1 MVYKQTLSN
10 QGQNPLAAFKQLLL
24 AGRGLI
30 ETAIGQLKEICQIQH
45 NTASLAKQFL
55 GRPLLRALGL
65 CLQPNIS
72 HGKIGSRA
80 YSLRQTEVRT
90 PMK

>member
-30 ETAIGQLKEICQIQH
+30 ETAIGQLKEICQIRH
-45 NTASLAKQFL
+45 HTASLAKQFL
-55 GRPLLRALGL
+55 GRPLFSGL
-65 CLQPNIS
+65 LAYVFKPNIS
-72 HGKIGSRA
+72 QEK
-80 YSLRQTEVRT
+80 
-90 PMK
+90 

>member
-30 ETAIGQLKEICQIQH
+30 ETAIGQLKEICQIRH
-45 NTASLAKQFL
+45 HTASLAKQFL
-55 GRPLLRALGL
+55 GRPLS
-65 CLQPNIS
+65 Q
-72 HGKIGSRA
+72 GSWLMSSTQ
-80 YSLRQTEVRT
+80 YYLME
-90 PMK
+90 K